1 MFTNTRSLGKKDEV
15 CISLMHGDNKLCI
28 QHLKSGK
35 DGTSGVMFVNIFS
48 LEAHRYD
55 ITKFNDRPNGTI
67 KAKKFA
73 EVCTQAVTTK
83 CSTISLLCKKNGI
96 TINGNTPNGTIC
108 FTTTLNFATQII
120 MENRGD
126 SSSLDRLLA
135 SIPSTQSVAQPSTQL
150 SVSMSATPQPRL
162 VISDAITN
170 IKIPSLLVK
179 SLGKLH
185 NVTNVDNNICLYYL
199 PGVPSIKLTLP
210 YGNGGGIYTMYIRD
224 QPNISI

>member
-1 MFTNTRSLGKKDEV
+1 
-15 CISLMHGDNKLCI
+15 
-28 QHLKSGK
+28 
-35 DGTSGVMFVNIFS
+35 
-48 LEAHRYD
+48 
-55 ITKFNDRPNGTI
+55 
-67 KAKKFA
+67 
-73 EVCTQAVTTK
+73 
-83 CSTISLLCKKNGI
+83 
-96 TINGNTPNGTIC
+96 
-108 FTTTLNFATQII
+108 
-120 MENRGD
+120 
-126 SSSLDRLLA
+126 
-135 SIPSTQSVAQPSTQL
+135 
-150 SVSMSATPQPRL
+150 MSATPQPRL